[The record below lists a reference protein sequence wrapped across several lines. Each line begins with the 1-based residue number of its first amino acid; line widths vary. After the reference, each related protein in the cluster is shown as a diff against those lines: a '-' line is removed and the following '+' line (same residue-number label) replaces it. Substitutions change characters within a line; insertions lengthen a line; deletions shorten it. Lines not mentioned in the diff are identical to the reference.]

1 MPEKSKDRRCNECK
15 APVAERPTVIEF
27 DGQEIFLFHPVVC
40 AGCLMALCE
49 RFATV
54 CANCGG
60 AIPPYSQVGVL
71 KDEAGHRQFVHMNT
85 ACQTVGSAFHGYWGR
100 GNLHNFIEI
109 EAC

>member
-1 MPEKSKDRRCNECK
+1 MPGKPKDERCSECQS
-15 APVAERPTVIEF
+15 PVAGRPTVIEF

-40 AGCLMALCE
+40 AACLEGLCE
-49 RFATV
+49 RYSTE

-60 AIPPYSQVGVL
+60 RIPPYSQVGVL
-71 KDEAGHRQFVHMNT
+71 KDAGGNRQFVHMST
-85 ACQTVGSAFHGYWGR
+85 GCQTVGSAFHGYWGR